1 MNISNLSRDPR
12 AIKALTGLS
21 YEEFTDLVPAF
32 EKSLYEIRM
41 RRRNRKRKPGGG
53 QKGIL
58 KTTEEQLFFILFY
71 LKTYPTFDVLAFF
84 VGKSRGRTCEAGH
97 WYLRVL
103 ERALGKKIVLPERKI
118 NSVEEFIQ
126 KFPEAREVF
135 FDGVERRTHR
145 PMKPR
150 SQRKT
155 YSGKKKAHT
164 RKNVVIANEKRKI
177 LVLSPTKAG
186 RRHDKRIADKF
197 LFAEHVPPEVLI
209 GADSGFQGIQHLHP
223 NSWLPHKG
231 TKRNPLTVLQKQ
243 DNTILSHFRVCVEHA
258 IGGMK
263 RYRAFAD
270 VFRNRLGHLDDLV
283 ALLSAG
289 LWNYHLTYTI

>member
-1 MNISNLSRDPR
+1 MNISKLSHDPR

-21 YEEFTDLVPAF
+21 YQEFIDLIPIF
-32 EKSLYEIRM
+32 EKSLHEIRM
-41 RRRNRKRKPGGG
+41 QQQNRKRKPGGG

-58 KTTEEQLFFILFY
+58 KASSEKLFFILFY

-97 WYLRVL
+97 FYLKVL
-103 ERALGKKIVLPERKI
+103 EKALAKKIALPTRKI
-118 NSVEEFIQ
+118 NSVEEFLQ
-126 KFPEAREVF
+126 KFPEATEVF

-145 PMKPR
+145 PKKAKN
-150 SQRKT
+150 QNKT
-155 YSGKKKAHT
+155 YSGKKKTHT
-164 RKNVVIANEKRKI
+164 RKNVIIANEKTRI
-177 LVLSPTKAG
+177 LLLSPTKSG

-197 LFAEHVPPEVLI
+197 LLTEHIPSNVLI
-209 GADSGFQGIQHLHP
+209 GADSGFQGIQHIHA

-231 TKRNPLTVLQKQ
+231 TKKKPLTVEQRQ
-243 DNTILSHFRVCVEHA
+243 ENTILSHFRVCVEHA

-263 RYRAFAD
+263 RFRAFAD

-283 ALLSAG
+283 ALLAAG
-289 LWNYHLTYTI
+289 LWNYHLSYRA

>member
-1 MNISNLSRDPR
+1 MNISKLSRDPR

-21 YEEFTDLVPAF
+21 YQEFSDLVPTF
-32 EKSLYEIRM
+32 EKSLYQIRL
-41 RRRNRKRKPGGG
+41 RQPNRKRKPGGG

-58 KTTEEQLFFILFY
+58 KTSEDKLFFIMFY

-97 WYLRVL
+97 YYLRIL
-103 ERALGKKIVLPERKI
+103 EHALGKKIVLPERKI
-118 NSVEEFIQ
+118 RSVEEFLK
-126 KFPEAREVF
+126 KFPEAKEVF

-145 PMKPR
+145 PKKTKN
-150 SQRKT
+150 QNKT

-177 LVLSPTKAG
+177 LLLSPTKSG

-197 LFAEHVPPEVLI
+197 LLAERMPPDVLI
-209 GADSGFQGIQHLHP
+209 GANSGFQGIQHAHT
-223 NSWLPHKG
+223 NTWLPHKG
-231 TKRNPLTVLQKQ
+231 TKKKPLTVEQRQ

-263 RYRAFAD
+263 RFRAFSE
-270 VFRNRLGHLDDLV
+270 VFRNRLGWIDDLV
-283 ALLSAG
+283 AFLVAG
-289 LWNYHLTYTI
+289 LWNYHLTYTS

>member
-1 MNISNLSRDPR
+1 MNISKLSHDPR

-21 YEEFTDLVPAF
+21 YQEFSDLVPMFTKA
-32 EKSLYEIRM
+32 LYETRM
-41 RRRNRKRKPGGG
+41 HRPNRERLPGGG

-58 KTTEEQLFFILFY
+58 KTTEDKLFFILFY

-97 WYLRVL
+97 YYLRIL
-103 ERALGKKIVLPERKI
+103 EKALAKKVVLPERKI
-118 NSVEEFIQ
+118 NSVEAFLE
-126 KFPEAREVF
+126 KFPEAKEVF

-145 PMKPR
+145 PKKAKN
-150 SQRKT
+150 QNKT

-177 LVLSPTKAG
+177 LLLSPTKSG

-197 LFAEHVPPEVLI
+197 LLAERIPPDVLI
-209 GADSGFQGIQHLHP
+209 CADSGFQGIQHAHTK
-223 NSWLPHKG
+223 SWLPQKG
-231 TKRNPLTVLQKQ
+231 TKKKPLTIEQRQ
-243 DNTILSHFRVCVEHA
+243 ENTILSHFRVCVEHA

-263 RYRAFAD
+263 RFRAFSE
-270 VFRNRLGHLDDLV
+270 VFRNRLGWIDDLV
-283 ALLSAG
+283 AFLAAG
-289 LWNYHLTYTI
+289 LWNYHLTY

>member
-1 MNISNLSRDPR
+1 MNISKLSRDPR

-21 YEEFTDLVPAF
+21 YQEFTDLVSVF
-32 EKSLYEIRM
+32 KKSLYEIRM
-41 RRRNRKRKPGGG
+41 DRRDRKRKPGGG

-58 KTTEEQLFFILFY
+58 KTTEDKLFFILFY

-97 WYLRVL
+97 FYLKVL
-103 ERALGKKIVLPERKI
+103 EKAMSKKIALPTRKI
-118 NSVEEFIQ
+118 NSVEEFLV
-126 KFPEAREVF
+126 KFPEAKEVF

-145 PMKPR
+145 PKKQK

-164 RKNVVIANEKRKI
+164 RKNIVIANEKKQI
-177 LVLSPTKAG
+177 LVLSPTKSG
-186 RRHDKRIADKF
+186 RRHDKRITDKF
-197 LFAEHVPPEVLI
+197 LLIENIPPNVLI
-209 GADSGFQGIQHLHP
+209 GADSGFQGIQHMHE

-231 TKRNPLTVLQKQ
+231 TKKKPLTIEQRQ
-243 DNTILSHFRVCVEHA
+243 ENTILSHFRVCVEHA

-263 RYRAFAD
+263 RFRAFSE
-270 VFRNRLGHLDDLV
+270 VFRNRLGWLDDLV
-283 ALLSAG
+283 ALLVAG
-289 LWNYHLTYTI
+289 LWNYHLSYQD

>member
-1 MNISNLSRDPR
+1 MNISKLSRDPR
-12 AIKALTGLS
+12 AIKAVTGLS
-21 YEEFTDLVPAF
+21 YEEFSDLVPTFA
-32 EKSLYEIRM
+32 KALYEMQWERKG
-41 RRRNRKRKPGGG
+41 RKRKPGGG

-58 KTTEEQLFFILFY
+58 KTTEDKLFFILFY

-97 WYLRVL
+97 GYLKIL
-103 ERALGKKIVLPERKI
+103 EKALGKKIVLPERKI
-118 NSVEEFIQ
+118 NSVEEFLQ
-126 KFPEAREVF
+126 KFPEAKEVF

-145 PMKPR
+145 PKKPKN
-150 SQRKT
+150 QNKT

-177 LVLSPTKAG
+177 LLLSPTKSG

-197 LFAEHVPPEVLI
+197 LLAERIPPDVLI
-209 GADSGFQGIQHLHP
+209 GADSGFQGIQHAHT

-231 TKRNPLTVLQKQ
+231 TKKKPLTVEQRQ
-243 DNTILSHFRVCVEHA
+243 ENTILSHFRVCVEHA

-263 RYRAFAD
+263 RFRAFSE
-270 VFRNRLGHLDDLV
+270 VFRNRLGWIDDLV
-283 ALLSAG
+283 AFLAAG
-289 LWNYHLTYTI
+289 LWNYHLAYTA